1 MSDRLRYGIIGAG
14 NMGREH
20 LRFLDQIPEAEV
32 VAIADPDAGSR
43 AAAAA
48 LAPANTGL
56 FEDYRALLDGPP
68 CDALLIATPNHTHVD
83 VLPAALASGRHILV
97 EKPLCTTIEDC
108 QTVAAAAREHPGV
121 VWVAMEYRYMPP
133 VARLIEEVRAGT
145 IGQLRMLAIR
155 EHRYPF
161 LTKVGDWNRFAR
173 NTGGTMVEKCCHFF
187 DLMRLI
193 VGATPIRIYASGAQ
207 DVNHLDEVY
216 DGQRADMIDNAYVI
230 VDFDNGVRSMLDLCM
245 FAEASTDQD
254 EVVAVGDKGK
264 VSSGVPSSNV
274 SICRRPDQVETFHVP
289 VADNLLAA
297 GAHHGS
303 TFFEHLGFLR
313 AVREGRAPDVTVHDG
328 LMAVAMGVAAER
340 SIAERRPVE
349 MAELGL

>member
-14 NMGREH
+14 TMGQEH
-20 LRFLDQIPEAEV
+20 LRFLGQIPEAEV
-32 VAIADPDAGSR
+32 VAVADPDAGSR

-48 LAPANTGL
+48 LAPADVQL

-68 CDALLIATPNHTHVD
+68 LDALLIATPNHTHID
-83 VLPAALASGRHILV
+83 VLPAALATGKHILI

-108 QTVAAAAREHPGV
+108 RTAVTAAADHPGV

-145 IGQLRMLAIR
+145 IGKLRMLAVR

-161 LTKVGDWNRFAR
+161 LAKVGDWNRLSR

-193 VGATPIRIYASGAQ
+193 VAAEPTRVYASGAQ

-216 DGQRADMIDNAYVI
+216 DGERADMLDNAYVI
-230 VDFDNGVRSMLDLCM
+230 ADFDNGVRAMLDLCM
-245 FAEASTDQD
+245 FAEASPEQDQ
-254 EVVAVGDKGK
+254 VVAVGDKGK
-264 VSSGVPSSNV
+264 VESGVPSSTV
-274 SICRRPDQVETFHVP
+274 AICRRPDQVDTVHIAVD
-289 VADNLLAA
+289 DNLLAA

-303 TFFEHLGFLR
+303 TYFEHLGFIR
-313 AVREGRAPDVTVHDG
+313 AVRDGRAPEVTVHDG

-340 SIAERRPVE
+340 SIAERRPVD